1 IFNDEHRERI
11 KARVL
16 LFLDEENNAIAYH
29 NETIAG
35 KIARQDFPRSWP
47 NIITNLL
54 EVISINAQKRLS
66 NDMSDPKATLV
77 TRRALQVLA
86 AILEEYST
94 KVIMATTAVMI
105 ELTAT
110 LLAPLSALYGQF
122 SGRYFARLNPETV
135 NDPDVGVDIE
145 IAQLLFRSITRLM
158 VYVWNRVK
166 QINATQE
173 QVISEFFQSSVT
185 QLEAVFNFRVQLVL
199 ALHSTRSFGTLDA
212 NGENCLKLLKD
223 HVQFVTD
230 DYFRM
235 MQKQALSRFMSMP
248 KCTDLVRYNWD
259 QVVKAMNSP
268 PEFRTNEAIA
278 AYPSQFL
285 CSAMLL
291 FKESLSVWSPNR
303 QTTEDIDILP
313 PTFVESAVNQL
324 VQTFLPLSDASLEVW
339 ATDPEGFIE
348 EEEKGGDSWEI
359 DPRPCAERVLI
370 TFAAKYTEI
379 VVPVLKSMY
388 DVVIATP
395 TTDLA
400 TAKQKEALYAAIGRC
415 SHRLKGVINFDE
427 WLTQVVVK
435 EVSSKD
441 PVNRVVKRRVAWV
454 IARWYSDKDVPAS
467 GGTIWEVLRY
477 LIQDQGEASDLVVRL
492 TAAMALGECV
502 DTLGFDAD
510 AFQPHLPFMI
520 ESMVQ
525 LVSECETFESRTGVI
540 KSLSR
545 VVDCV
550 GPRIVPL
557 IGPIQ
562 QVLASLWQAAGV
574 ADGGA
579 NIGNDGAVWLFKAN
593 LLVLAKAL
601 VSASREHSSGLVGL
615 VIPLIRE
622 SLSQDSKL
630 HLDED
635 AYQLWLAAL
644 RNATAL
650 PPPQPDA
657 IGLSD
662 LIADIITCMDTGL
675 DVLGTLLQI
684 LEAYLLLD
692 ANMVIQL
699 HGLRLFEVLRKVSS
713 SAVSHNMKDVL
724 NASDLLFQLANVST
738 WPEPVHTSEY
748 FWDML
753 KAVIQDKDA
762 HVPPD
767 SFMRESEGTLEEERR
782 KRVWENDPIRKI
794 KFTTFVAEKMQ
805 QGTVACGGQEVLQA
819 KYLKNAEPALLQQL
833 EVALA
838 SGL

>member
-1 IFNDEHRERI
+1 MATLSDLYPALSAVAEAIRSQPARLKAAEAQLDVVLKVPGAYDATHELSAQKGVPDDVRQLCISRVKNMVVQSWRSKAIFNDEHRERI
-11 KARVL
+11 KARVM

-54 EVISINAQKRLS
+54 EAISINTQKRLA
-66 NDMSDPKATLV
+66 NDMSDPKATLI
-77 TRRALQVLA
+77 TRRALQVLV

-94 KVIMATTAVMI
+94 KVIMTTTAVMI
-105 ELTAT
+105 ELTGT
-110 LLAPLSALYGQF
+110 LLAPLSAFYGQF

-135 NDPDVGVDIE
+135 NDPD
-145 IAQLLFRSITRLM
+145 
-158 VYVWNRVK
+158 
-166 QINATQE
+166 
-173 QVISEFFQSSVT
+173 
-185 QLEAVFNFRVQLVL
+185 
-199 ALHSTRSFGTLDA
+199 
-212 NGENCLKLLKD
+212 
-223 HVQFVTD
+223 
-230 DYFRM
+230 
-235 MQKQALSRFMSMP
+235 
-248 KCTDLVRYNWD
+248 
-259 QVVKAMNSP
+259 
-268 PEFRTNEAIA
+268 
-278 AYPSQFL
+278 FL

-291 FKESLSVWSPNR
+291 FKESLSMWSPNR
-303 QTTEDIDILP
+303 QTAEGVDILP
-313 PTFVESAVNQL
+313 PAFVESAVNQL

-339 ATDPEGFIE
+339 ASDPEGFIE

-370 TFAAKYTEI
+370 TFAAKYTDI
-379 VVPVLKSMY
+379 VVPVLKGMY
-388 DVVIATP
+388 DAVIATP

-415 SHRLKGVINFDE
+415 AHRLKGVINFDE
-427 WLTQVVVK
+427 WLTEVVVK

-502 DTLGFDAD
+502 DTLGFDAN

-525 LVSECETFESRTGVI
+525 LVSECETFESRTRVI
-540 KSLSR
+540 KSLSQ

-562 QVLASLWQAAGV
+562 QVLASLWQAAG
-574 ADGGA
+574 ATDGGA

-601 VSASREHSSGLVGL
+601 VSASREHSGGLVGL

-622 SLSQDSKL
+622 SLSPDSIL

-650 PPPQPDA
+650 PPPQPGVV
-657 IGLSD
+657 GLSD
-662 LIADIITCMDTGL
+662 LVADIITCMDTGF
-675 DVLGTLLQI
+675 DVLGTLLRI
-684 LEAYLLLD
+684 LEAYILLD
-692 ANMVIQL
+692 ASMVVQL
-699 HGLRLFEVLRKVSS
+699 HGLRLFEVLKKVLS
-713 SAVSHNMKDVL
+713 SAVSHNMRDVL

-738 WPEPVHTSEY
+738 WPEPVHASEY

-753 KAVIQDKDA
+753 KVVIQDKANASLLADHICVFSRMILQDPNVFIQLITAGAAA
-762 HVPPD
+762 HQAP
-767 SFMRESEGTLEEERR
+767 ESPLFEG
-782 KRVWENDPIRKI
+782 
-794 KFTTFVAEKMQ
+794 
-805 QGTVACGGQEVLQA
+805 
-819 KYLKNAEPALLQQL
+819 LLDQWWNK
-833 EVALA
+833 
-838 SGL
+838 

>member
-1 IFNDEHRERI
+1 
-11 KARVL
+11 
-16 LFLDEENNAIAYH
+16 IAYH

-35 KIARQDFPRSWP
+35 KIARQDFPKSWP
-47 NIITNLL
+47 NIIVNLL
-54 EVISINAQKRLS
+54 EVISINAQNRLS
-66 NDMSDPKATLV
+66 NNTSDPRATLV

-94 KVIMATTAVMI
+94 KVIMSTTAVML
-105 ELTAT
+105 ELTGT
-110 LLAPLSALYGQF
+110 LLAPLSVLYGQF

-135 NDPDVGVDIE
+135 NDPDVGVDVE

-158 VYVWNRVK
+158 VYVWNRAK
-166 QINATQE
+166 QTNEAQE

-199 ALHSTRSFGTLDA
+199 ALHSTHSFGTLNV
-212 NGENCLKLLKD
+212 NGEHCLKLLKD
-223 HVQFVTD
+223 HIQFVTD
-230 DYFRM
+230 DYFRA

-248 KCTDLVRYNWD
+248 HCTELVRYNWD

-268 PEFRTNEAIA
+268 AEYRTNEATA
-278 AYPSQFL
+278 VYPSQFL

-291 FKESLSVWSPNR
+291 FKESLSMWSPNR
-303 QTTEDIDILP
+303 QTAEDVDILP
-313 PTFVESAVNQL
+313 STFVESAVNQL
-324 VQTFLPLSDASLEVW
+324 VKTFLPLSDTSLELW

-379 VVPVLKSMY
+379 VVPVLKRMY

-395 TTDLA
+395 TVDLA
-400 TAKQKEALYAAIGRC
+400 TAKEKEALYAAIGRC

-427 WLTQVVVK
+427 WLAQVVVK
-435 EVSSKD
+435 EVSSTD

-467 GGTIWEVLRY
+467 GGTIWEILRY

-525 LVSECETFESRTGVI
+525 LVTECETFESRTRVI

-550 GPRIVPL
+550 GPRVVPL

-562 QVLASLWQAAGV
+562 QVLASLWQAAG
-574 ADGGA
+574 ATDGGA
-579 NIGNDGAVWLFKAN
+579 NIGSDGAVWLFKAN

-601 VSASREHSSGLVGL
+601 VSASRENSAGLVGI

-622 SLSQDSKL
+622 SLSPDSKL

-644 RNATAL
+644 RNATTL
-650 PPPQPDA
+650 SPPQPGVL
-657 IGLSD
+657 GLSD
-662 LIADIITCMDTGL
+662 LIVDIITCMDTSI
-675 DVLGTLLQI
+675 DVIGTLLQI
-684 LEAYLLLD
+684 LEAYFLLD

-699 HGLRLFEVLRKVSS
+699 HGLPLFTVLKKVLS
-713 SAVSHNMKDVL
+713 SATAHNMGDLL
-724 NASDLLFQLANVST
+724 NAADLLFQLADAST
-738 WPEPVHTSEY
+738 WPGPVHTSEF

-753 KAVIQDKDA
+753 KAVIQDK
-762 HVPPD
+762 
-767 SFMRESEGTLEEERR
+767 
-782 KRVWENDPIRKI
+782 N
-794 KFTTFVAEKMQ
+794 
-805 QGTVACGGQEVLQA
+805 
-819 KYLKNAEPALLQQL
+819 NASLLADHICVFSRMIL
-833 EVALA
+833 PNP
-838 SGL
+838 S